1 MNLIDLGWNDF
12 FKAHF
17 ESLDLDGVIPARVAV
32 QQKDRSIIV
41 CEKGELW
48 AEVSGKFRHK
58 ALSISD
64 YPTVGDWVAVAVK
77 PDGDGAVI
85 HSLLS
90 RKAKFSRKAVLAGGP
105 KYGDG
110 KTEEQVLSANIDTA
124 FIVSGLDGEYKLR
137 RLERYIAVAY
147 DSGTSPV
154 VLLNKSDL
162 SDEVDMIKSEVETN
176 VIGVPAHAVS
186 AITEDGLEVLDEYL
200 ETGKTAAF
208 LGSSGV
214 GKSTII
220 NSLLGYDR
228 QRTGEVRESDRRGR
242 HITTYRELIVLPDG
256 GILID
261 TPGMREIEIWGEQ
274 DGLSKAFD
282 DIENLASRCRFNDCS
297 HATEPGCAV
306 REALE
311 NGELDHDRYQNYLKL
326 QKELKRL
333 AIRKSGKEAYYKR
346 IQGKKFSSMV
356 KEAKRIKGYK
366 GN

>member
-17 ESLDLDGVIPARVAV
+17 ESLDIEGVIPARVAI

-58 ALSISD
+58 ALSKSD
-64 YPTVGDWVAVAVK
+64 YPTVGDWVAITIK
-77 PDGDGAVI
+77 TDGDGAVI
-85 HSLLS
+85 HSLLP
-90 RKAKFSRKAVLAGGP
+90 RKSKFSRKAVL
-105 KYGDG
+105 DG

-124 FIVSGLDGEYKLR
+124 FIVSGLDGEYNLR
-137 RLERYIAVAY
+137 RLERYISVAW

-162 SDEVDMIKSEVETN
+162 CDDVDSIVTKVENT
-176 VIGVPAHAVS
+176 VIGVPVHSVS
-186 AITEDGLEVLDEYL
+186 AIIKDSLEILKGYL
-200 ETGKTAAF
+200 GKGKTVSL

-228 QRTGEVRESDRRGR
+228 QKTGEVRDSDRRGR
-242 HITTYRELIVLPDG
+242 HTTTYRELIVLRNE

-261 TPGMREIEIWGEQ
+261 TPGMREIEIWGDE
-274 DGLSKAFD
+274 DGLSMAFD
-282 DIENLASRCRFNDCS
+282 DIEELAAQCRFNDCG
-297 HATEPGCAV
+297 HGNEPGCAIKK
-306 REALE
+306 ALD
-311 NGELDHDRYQNYLKL
+311 NGELDTGRYQNFLKL

-333 AIRKSGKEAYYKR
+333 AIRKSGKEAYYQR
-346 IQGKKFSSMV
+346 LQGKKFSSMIEEV
-356 KEAKRIKGYK
+356 KKLKGFKR
-366 GN
+366 N